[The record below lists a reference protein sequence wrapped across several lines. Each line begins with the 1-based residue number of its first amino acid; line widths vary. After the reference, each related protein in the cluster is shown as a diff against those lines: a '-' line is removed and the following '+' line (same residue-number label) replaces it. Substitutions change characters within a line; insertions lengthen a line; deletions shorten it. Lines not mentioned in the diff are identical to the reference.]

1 MIENVIIKNFKS
13 IRDLELPL
21 TNLNVLIGSNG
32 VGKSNF
38 ISFFEMAKA
47 IFEQRFGSYTLE
59 KGGIDNLLYRGRKI
73 SKEIYGLMDFKN
85 TNAFFFTLKP
95 AQSNK
100 GYIDNTGDFFNKRG
114 ESTKDYLGQ
123 WHRTFWDSA
132 VEESNLMGKMYGRAY
147 YLNSYLRS
155 FTVYH
160 FHDTS
165 SSSPMRGQCEINDNS
180 FLRDNGS
187 NLAAYLYMLKQTDE
201 KAFRL
206 IEGTIHSIAPYFK
219 RFNLRPDPVT
229 PSKIS
234 LEWEEVN
241 SDMYLNGYS
250 FSDGTIRFIALATLL
265 LQSKLPEVIII
276 DEPELGLHPAAINKL
291 AALIKRASKSSQII
305 LSTQSTNLVNCFEPE
320 NIIVVDRED
329 EQTVFKRLNSADLSV
344 WMDEYN
350 YSISDMWETNLI
362 GGQL

>member
-1 MIENVIIKNFKS
+1 M
-13 IRDLELPL
+13 

-47 IFEQRFGSYTLE
+47 IFEQRFGSYTLD

-329 EQTVFKRLNSADLSV
+329 EQTVFKRLNSADLFV

>member
-47 IFEQRFGSYTLE
+47 IFEQRFGSYTLD

-114 ESTKDYLGQ
+114 ESTKDYLDQ

-229 PSKIS
+229 PSKIA

-329 EQTVFKRLNSADLSV
+329 EQTVFKRLNPADLSV

>member
-38 ISFFEMAKA
+38 ISFFEMVKA

-59 KGGIDNLLYRGRKI
+59 KGGIDNLLYRGRKV

-114 ESTKDYLGQ
+114 ESTKDYFGQ

-132 VEESNLMGKMYGRAY
+132 VEESNLIGKMYGRAY

-206 IEGTIHSIAPYFK
+206 IEGTVHSIAPYFK
-219 RFNLRPDPVT
+219 RFDLRPDPVT

-234 LEWEEVN
+234 LEWKEVN

-329 EQTVFKRLNSADLSV
+329 EQTVFKRLNPADLSV